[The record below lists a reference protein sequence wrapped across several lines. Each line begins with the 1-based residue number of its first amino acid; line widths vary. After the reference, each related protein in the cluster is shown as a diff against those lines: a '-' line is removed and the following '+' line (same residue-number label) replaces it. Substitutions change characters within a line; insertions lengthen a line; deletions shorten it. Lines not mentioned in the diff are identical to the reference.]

1 MRSKRQTSALAGAN
15 GMTFPPMGKH
25 SADRAQQALAQAF
38 LKRSMKM
45 LERVSST
52 ASSEALQS
60 ALSSPT
66 DVGGV
71 ASLLSDLA
79 PLGVDLSAVDP
90 FTELMARG
98 AAIKQEL
105 LTSGGGGLTS
115 SQVSSALGITRQ
127 AVDKR
132 RIRNALL
139 AVPNGSGEYLYPA
152 CQFTSTGVIPGLE
165 EVLRAFQIRSP
176 WTQLSALLAPAP
188 ALGGRTIL
196 EALKSG
202 AIERALAIAASFGE
216 QAA

>member
-1 MRSKRQTSALAGAN
+1 MGEHPADSA
-15 GMTFPPMGKH
+15 
-25 SADRAQQALAQAF
+25 RQALAQAF
-38 LKRSMKM
+38 LKRSVKM
-45 LERVSST
+45 LERVSWS
-52 ASSEALQS
+52 ASSDALKS

-90 FTELMARG
+90 FMEAMARG

-105 LTSGGGGLTS
+105 LTNGGGGLTS

-132 RIRNALL
+132 RNRRALL
-139 AVPNGSGEYLYPA
+139 AVPNGSGEYIYPT
-152 CQFTSTGVIPGLE
+152 CQFTSDGVITGLE

-176 WTQLSALLAPAP
+176 WTQLSMLLASAP
-188 ALGGRTIL
+188 ALGGKTIL

-202 AIERALAIAASFGE
+202 AIERAIAIAASFGE